1 MRLGRKLR
9 VAGTGP
15 EEARLKARA
24 GSAELRFLGE
34 LSTEA
39 LWQEYAECRALLFAA
54 DEDFGMVP
62 LEAQACGRPVVAYGV
77 GGSLE
82 TVRGVGDLPTGVYF
96 GEQTVESV
104 MKGILQ
110 FEAAEACGRFD
121 PATIQQWAAE
131 FDTPVFLRHMRDFVL
146 ERVPGA
152 ETAMVPQARVPVV

>member
-15 EEARLKARA
+15 EETRLKAMA
-24 GSAELRFLGE
+24 GSAEVKFLGE

-62 LEAQACGRPVVAYGV
+62 LEAQACGRPVVAYGA

-96 GEQTVESV
+96 AEQTVESV

-110 FEAAEACGRFD
+110 FEAAEAAAGSTRQRFSSGRLSLIRRCFCGGCGSLCSKGCR
-121 PATIQQWAAE
+121 E
-131 FDTPVFLRHMRDFVL
+131 LRL
-146 ERVPGA
+146 
-152 ETAMVPQARVPVV
+152 

>member
-1 MRLGRKLR
+1 M
-9 VAGTGP
+9 
-15 EEARLKARA
+15 
-24 GSAELRFLGE
+24 RFLGE
-34 LSTEA
+34 LSTEV

-104 MKGILQ
+104 MEGILR
-110 FEAAEACGRFD
+110 FEAGDAHGRFD
-121 PATIQQWAAE
+121 PATIQRWAAE
-131 FDTPVFLRHMRDFVL
+131 FGTPVFLRRLRDFVL

-152 ETAMVPQARVPVV
+152 AAAMVPDASASVV

>member
-1 MRLGRKLR
+1 L
-9 VAGTGP
+9 
-15 EEARLKARA
+15 A
-24 GSAELRFLGE
+24 GSAEVRFLGE

-39 LWQEYAECRALLFAA
+39 LWQEFAECRALLFAA

-82 TVRGVGDLPTGVYF
+82 TVRGGGDSATGVYF

-104 MKGILQ
+104 MEGILQ

-121 PATIQQWAAE
+121 PAAIQRWAAE
-131 FDTPVFLRHMRDFVL
+131 FDTPVFLRRMRDFVV

-152 ETAMVPQARVPVV
+152 EAAMVPEARVSVV